1 MRFIVYKNCIH
12 VRIYTSMYI
21 YSPILFSFTVQKSHL
36 QCMLPRI
43 IYPVNSL
50 VPYSGEISLGSH
62 CTEFIA
68 NMFTEKKQ
76 VALIQS
82 NLKKAATQA
91 FGCLIDQVHPK
102 MLGMVQVQVE
112 EKKNNNLM
120 VKMQSIKC

>member
-1 MRFIVYKNCIH
+1 
-12 VRIYTSMYI
+12 
-21 YSPILFSFTVQKSHL
+21 
-36 QCMLPRI
+36 
-43 IYPVNSL
+43 
-50 VPYSGEISLGSH
+50 
-62 CTEFIA
+62 
-68 NMFTEKKQ
+68 MFTEKKQ